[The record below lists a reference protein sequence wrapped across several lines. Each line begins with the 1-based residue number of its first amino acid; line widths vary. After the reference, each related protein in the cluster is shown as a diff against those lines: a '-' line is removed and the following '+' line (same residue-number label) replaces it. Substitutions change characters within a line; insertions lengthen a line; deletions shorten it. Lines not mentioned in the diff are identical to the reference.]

1 MSLPNKSYVSVFK
14 VIIVLAIID
23 TLFNS
28 CANQGTPTG
37 GPKDTIPPT
46 LLQSIPAQGET
57 NVNTKEITLT
67 FDEYIQARNLRS
79 KLIINPNFE
88 SSFKTKIKKN
98 VITLSF
104 ENDFKDSTTYIFNFT
119 DGITDITESNSA
131 INLSLAFSTG
141 DFIDSLKLKGNVK
154 ELLTNKSVD
163 NAVVGLYFENDSLNI
178 VNSRP
183 RIFTVSDKY
192 GVFNFTNLKDINY
205 NIYAFVDEN
214 ENFRA
219 EFVTEKH
226 GFISE
231 TVNPLNTKDSLS
243 IKVVKIDSRPLE
255 VTNKNQVGPN
265 YQIFFS
271 KYIADIEIIETDSI
285 LHPIRYS
292 FLKDNEIVRFYN
304 TSNLKASD
312 SSYLIYAASD
322 SLRNTITDTAYI
334 RFDESKRKNPKLE
347 YTIKPKDNSVVDDNP
362 TFHLTFSKP
371 ISTVLFDSLSLEIDS
386 ILIDKVDSNQVKLSN
401 NHLSATIYTAINNDS
416 IKNYMVLE
424 KDTSTMVDQLDSLPN
439 KKTKLTKQRKTSKD
453 IDYPSFKL
461 CLKKAA
467 FISIDQDSSE
477 VGCFSYNFKNP
488 ENRGVIRGSITTDS
502 PGYFIQ
508 LVDDKYNVVES
519 IYNEEN
525 YEFNLIKPGN
535 YTIRIVNDDNN
546 DGTFNY
552 PNYLKKIEAEQVI
565 FYDDFIEVRP
575 NWENENINLSF

>member
-1 MSLPNKSYVSVFK
+1 MSLPNKLYVSVFK
-14 VIIVLAIID
+14 VIILLAIID

-28 CANQGTPTG
+28 CANQGSPTG

-104 ENDFKDSTTYIFNFT
+104 ENHFKDSTTYIFNFT
-119 DGITDITESNSA
+119 DGITDITESNSTK
-131 INLSLAFSTG
+131 NLSLAFSTG
-141 DFIDSLKLKGNVK
+141 DFIDSLKLKGNVR
-154 ELLTNKSVD
+154 ELLTNKSVE
-163 NAVVGLYFENDSLNI
+163 NAVVGLYFENDTLNI

-183 RIFTVSDKY
+183 RIFTISDEN

-214 ENFRA
+214 DNFRA
-219 EFVTEKH
+219 EFVAEKH

-285 LHPIRYS
+285 LYPIRYS

-304 TSNLKASD
+304 TSNLKPSD
-312 SSYLIYAASD
+312 SSYFIYAAYD
-322 SLRNTITDTAYI
+322 SLRNVITDTAYI
-334 RFDESKRKNPKLE
+334 RFDASERKNPRLE
-347 YTIKPKDNSVVDDNP
+347 YTVEPKDNSTVYDDP

-371 ISTVLFDSLSLEIDS
+371 ISNILFDSLSLEIDS
-386 ILIDKVDSNQVKLSN
+386 ILIDKIESNQVELSN
-401 NHLSATIYTAINNDS
+401 NHLSASIYTAINNDTL
-416 IKNYMVLE
+416 KNYGVLK
-424 KDTSTMVDQLDSLPN
+424 KDTSTIDNQLDSLPN
-439 KKTKLTKQRKTSKD
+439 KKTKLSKQKKANKD

-467 FISIDQDSSE
+467 FISIDQDSSD

-488 ENRGVIRGSITTDS
+488 EKSGVIRGSITTDS

-519 IYNEEN
+519 IYNKED
-525 YEFNLIKPGN
+525 YEFSLIKPGK

-565 FYDDFIEVRP
+565 FYNDFIEVRP